1 MVIQYQ
7 VKCNNCTGLYVVQAE
22 PATTLKSSCPYCGH
36 LATVATPI
44 IEAEPSVAESEKP
57 RKEKIESK
65 SVGLGKKVA
74 IVFVIVW
81 FFIIAL
87 SSFLYVVFSAMSK

>member
-44 IEAEPSVAESEKP
+44 IEAELSAAEPEKP
-57 RKEKIESK
+57 RKNKIK
-65 SVGLGKKVA
+65 SNSGGLGRKVT
-74 IVFVIVW
+74 IVFIIAW
-81 FFIIAL
+81 FSIIAL
-87 SSFLYVVFSAMSK
+87 SSFLYVVISAMSK